1 MVFSPVCDVIGVLCP
16 FFGEKMFLCM
26 DRTCYPTRNVSGYN
40 PNMSIVPRNQ
50 YMQQILPYRDQ
61 PFIKVITGI
70 RRCGKS
76 AILSLLE
83 TELRKSCIS
92 DSHIIRINFE
102 NLDYS
107 EITSV
112 KELDRY
118 VKDRITDA
126 TRYYVLL
133 DEIQEVGG
141 VCAGLFPDGVGGDGK
156 A

>member
-1 MVFSPVCDVIGVLCP
+1 
-16 FFGEKMFLCM
+16 M
-26 DRTCYPTRNVSGYN
+26 DRTCCPTRNVSGYN

-83 TELRKSCIS
+83 TELRKSGIS

-102 NLDYS
+102 ILDYS
-107 EITSV
+107 EITSA
-112 KELDRY
+112 KELDGP
-118 VKDRITDA
+118 VCEGSDDGCN
-126 TRYYVLL
+126 
-133 DEIQEVGG
+133 EIL
-141 VCAGLFPDGVGGDGK
+141 CSAG
-156 A
+156 